1 MEHAIHAQCPFRVV
15 HGDVILLGS
24 RDMDWPEVRGA
35 DRGEAFDSFT
45 TMYDV
50 RAASLTSSFAKA
62 DFRVAGAEIGTGG
75 QLIVEAVTGS
85 DSIRI
90 EVIPVSSGPKV
101 ESWRLFA
108 VGDNDD
114 HFVYPEA
121 ADRD

>member
-1 MEHAIHAQCPFRVV
+1 M
-15 HGDVILLGS
+15 
-24 RDMDWPEVRGA
+24 
-35 DRGEAFDSFT
+35 
-45 TMYDV
+45 
-50 RAASLTSSFAKA
+50 
-62 DFRVAGAEIGTGG
+62 AGAEIGTGG

-114 HFVYPEA
+114 GHFVYPEA